1 MNFVEWL
8 WIDFYGYEVRLELGG
23 LMSWDRQVISKIFFS
38 KSILLEEGVMQE
50 SQKDKIVSKP

>member
-50 SQKDKIVSKP
+50 SQNDNFVSKP